1 MSEFKCD
8 KCDKV
13 FELEASLHQH
23 VKDKHEEKPA
33 EEHTHG
39 SSAHPHHAEHPAH
52 HAPLHHPD
60 KVKVKVNVSRKTMYA
75 ILGIVILGAA
85 GYGAYAYFSSLP
97 APVQSGGTASTVNAP
112 IGALGSIHTH
122 ADFAVYLDGE
132 KITPLGPSYY
142 VRNAFVHVESGP
154 GDGNVIHMHA
164 TNVPLGFFFRSVG
177 MSFNSNCFRLD
188 NGKDYCSDGNKTL
201 RMFVRHEGGEWQE
214 NRQFHTYVFQ
224 DLDKV
229 LITYGDE
236 AEEGL
241 RAQMDSVTDFSRSN
255 SDGVMDLSNL
265 PR

>member
-8 KCDKV
+8 KCEKV
-13 FELEASLHQH
+13 FELESSLHQH
-23 VKDKHEEKPA
+23 VKDKHEEKPNV
-33 EEHTHG
+33 EDVKLTVSMPQESKPQKSVSG
-39 SSAHPHHAEHPAH
+39 E
-52 HAPLHHPD
+52 
-60 KVKVKVNVSRKTMYA
+60 KVSLKISKTMIFA
-75 ILGIVILGAA
+75 IIGIAVVGAG
-85 GYGAYAYFSSLP
+85 GYGAYSYISSLP
-97 APVQSGGTASTVNAP
+97 APSSNNGGSTTPSVNAP

-132 KITPLGPSYY
+132 KITPLGPNYY

-177 MSFNSNCFRLD
+177 MSFNNNCFRLD
-188 NGKDYCSDGNKTL
+188 NGKDFCSDGNKTL

-224 DLDKV
+224 DLDKI

-236 AEEGL
+236 TEDEL
-241 RAQMDSVTDFSRSN
+241 RLQRESVTDFSRSN
-255 SDGVMDLSNL
+255 SDRQMDLGDI